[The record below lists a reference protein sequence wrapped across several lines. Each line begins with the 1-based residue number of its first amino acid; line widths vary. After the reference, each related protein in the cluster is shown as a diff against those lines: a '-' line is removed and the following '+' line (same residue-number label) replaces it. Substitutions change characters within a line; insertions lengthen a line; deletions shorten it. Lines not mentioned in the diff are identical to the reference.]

1 MVTLTALTSTKMGDI
16 VMFSKDN
23 NDNDDVK
30 LDALSQ
36 KRESKN
42 VVIGNGV
49 KIKGEITDADLVQ
62 IDGSADVTMETD
74 NLMVGIGGD
83 LKGTVSSHNAEVW
96 GNLDGDLKISGTLT
110 IQEQGSVSGNIEY
123 ENLQVKLGG
132 QISGDVKVTKT
143 KKEDPKPVDDFND
156 DFEE

>member
-1 MVTLTALTSTKMGDI
+1 
-16 VMFSKDN
+16 MFSKDN
-23 NDNDDVK
+23 DTGDEGF
-30 LDALSQ
+30 DALS
-36 KRESKN
+36 KTKESRN

-62 IDGSADVTMETD
+62 IDGSADVTMVTD
-74 NLMVGIGGD
+74 NLMVGSGGD
-83 LKGTVSSHNAEVW
+83 LKGVVTSHNAEIW

-132 QISGDVKVTKT
+132 QISGDIKVTRT
-143 KKEDPKPVDDFND
+143 KRDDDPKPIDDLD
-156 DFEE
+156 DNNEE

>member
-1 MVTLTALTSTKMGDI
+1 
-16 VMFSKDN
+16 MFSKDN
-23 NDNDDVK
+23 DTGDDGF
-30 LDALSQ
+30 DALS
-36 KRESKN
+36 KTKESRN

-62 IDGSADVTMETD
+62 IDGSADVTMVTD
-74 NLMVGIGGD
+74 NLMVGSGGD
-83 LKGTVSSHNAEVW
+83 LKGVVTSHNAEIW

-132 QISGDVKVTKT
+132 QISGDIKVTRT
-143 KKEDPKPVDDFND
+143 KRDDDPKPIDDLD
-156 DFEE
+156 DNNEE

>member
-1 MVTLTALTSTKMGDI
+1 
-16 VMFSKDN
+16 MFSKDN
-23 NDNDDVK
+23 DNNDDGF
-30 LDALSQ
+30 DALS
-36 KRESKN
+36 KTKESRN

-62 IDGSADVTMETD
+62 IDGSADVTMVTD
-74 NLMVGIGGD
+74 NLMVGSGGD
-83 LKGTVSSHNAEVW
+83 LKGVVTSHNAEIW

-132 QISGDVKVTKT
+132 RISGDIKVTKT
-143 KKEDPKPVDDFND
+143 KRDDDPQPIDDID
-156 DFEE
+156 DDIDE